1 MTDITELIKTFVI
14 LLAIIDPIG
23 NLPVYISLTANKT
36 DEEQDTIILK
46 TCCASVALLTLSF
59 LFGKII
65 VVFFGIQLPAFKL
78 IGGIFLVYIA
88 FTMLTNNKISN
99 LFSEEGDVKADIAF
113 MPMTFPLY
121 IGPAAISSVII
132 QSSEFT
138 LWSAKLISIVEFVLI
153 GILIWISLK
162 LAKRILKTLGKA
174 GIKFITQVMGLLL
187 GSLAIGIIAEALKVL
202 LPGLS

>member
-23 NLPVYISLTANKT
+23 NLPIYIALTANKT
-36 DEEQDTIILK
+36 DEEHNIIISK
-46 TCCASVALLTLSF
+46 TCCYSVFLLTVSF
-59 LFGKII
+59 LFGKYI
-65 VVFFGIQLPAFKL
+65 VVFFGIQIPAFKL

-88 FTMLTNNKISN
+88 FTMLTINNPSN
-99 LFSEEGDVKADIAF
+99 LFSEEGDVKEDIAF
-113 MPMTFPLY
+113 MPMTFPLF

-162 LAKRILKTLGKA
+162 LANRILKILGKA

>member
-23 NLPVYISLTANKT
+23 NLPISISLTANKT
-36 DEEQDTIILK
+36 DEEHNIIIFK
-46 TCCASVALLTLSF
+46 TCCYSLFLLTVSF
-59 LFGKII
+59 LFGKYI
-65 VVFFGIQLPAFKL
+65 VVFFGIQISAFKL
-78 IGGIFLVYIA
+78 IGGIFLVYVA
-88 FTMLTNNKISN
+88 FTMLTINKTSN
-99 LFSEEGDVKADIAF
+99 LFFEEGDVKEDIAF
-113 MPMTFPLY
+113 MPMTFPLF